1 MEIRAELLKENREL
15 QHRLDYI
22 GKHLDKL
29 WEHVAMTNERLQN
42 IEIYINIISRLIT
55 TVFIEKVGVKLN
67 TLKRLLRRIEQETI
81 QDSQINYLEDL
92 YRLEGKKRSDIPHQQ

>member
-1 MEIRAELLKENREL
+1 MDANGIRSTAILF
-15 QHRLDYI
+15 
-22 GKHLDKL
+22 
-29 WEHVAMTNERLQN
+29 
-42 IEIYINIISRLIT
+42 EIYINIISRLIT